1 MFKFSGMSLSLAAF
15 VLCLSSMTSV
25 MADSNDEYYYNS
37 LYRDGEGYNDK
48 NVRNLDGIGGG
59 NLLRDLSML
68 RNRASLY
75 ARQQRNTHNLDS
87 LSGMVL
93 GQNKR
98 DMLSGAFLGDSR
110 SFYNPAEK
118 RNMDEMDRSG
128 FSSFIKKKNF
138 DELDRA
144 GFDSFIKR
152 NFDEMDRAGFN
163 SFVKRDLS
171 QNQQKST
178 TQQSGLHLPSSDH
191 N

>member
-1 MFKFSGMSLSLAAF
+1 MDLQS
-15 VLCLSSMTSV
+15 
-25 MADSNDEYYYNS
+25 
-37 LYRDGEGYNDK
+37 
-48 NVRNLDGIGGG
+48 GG

-75 ARQQRNTHNLDS
+75 ARQQRNMHNLDS

-98 DMLSGAFLGDSR
+98 DMLSGAFLGDNR
-110 SFYNPAEK
+110 
-118 RNMDEMDRSG
+118 
-128 FSSFIKKKNF
+128 SSFIKKKNF

-171 QNQQKST
+171 QNAQKSST
-178 TQQSGLHLPSSDH
+178 RLHQQPSSEH